1 MFVLNGFDKET
12 GKEFDKEVQ
21 TWLGAEN
28 SGSIFTFK
36 TQEFLE
42 NPEKVIVPIQLKS
55 SYDSKKFELDEK
67 AFENS
72 IRKSYLQIPSILVN
86 DKEGGIFG
94 TSGEALKEAQRI
106 YSNETLFIREK
117 LEATFKSV
125 FGIENTILPLVEN
138 QPITPTPNEL

>member
-1 MFVLNGFDKET
+1 MDLMPIQKEEFEKSA
-12 GKEFDKEVQ
+12 KE
-21 TWLGAEN
+21 WLGAEN
-28 SGSIFTFK
+28 SGSFFTFN

-67 AFENS
+67 AFENN
-72 IRKSYLQIPSILVN
+72 IRKCYLQIPSILVN

-106 YSNETLFIREK
+106 YSNETAFLREK
-117 LEATFKSV
+117 ISALFTQIT
-125 FGIENTILPLVEN
+125 GIENSIIPLVEAET
-138 QPITPTPNEL
+138 ITPTENV